1 MSDGVRKHLFDIRHA
16 CEQIIKYAGG
26 MSYEQLVGSEP
37 TMLIVERLLITIGEA
52 VVRLRN
58 TTTEPVPPLR
68 ADLRGII
75 AVRNRVVHNY
85 DTTLFRSIDPAAVYT
100 LVTRHV
106 GDLLREVSALL
117 DADGT
122 ETTE

>member
-85 DTTLFRSIDPAAVYT
+85 DDIDPAAVYT